1 MSNDAA
7 RLVDELT
14 TLLYE
19 PLKGK
24 CLTHTPCVIVACGAC
39 HQKAD
44 KPEAV
49 VHENDC
55 PVYRL
60 QRAEAANTAVI
71 RANAE
76 EIADLEDKRDELEA
90 KVNALTAE
98 NERGQQA
105 FADLALASVERIN
118 ALGNE
123 RDALAARLA
132 ASDAA
137 LPDPGK
143 LWSLATWLDSVY
155 PYDSNPEVQTDLRT
169 WAKAIVATGAHPG
182 AWVREVVEDSAALA
196 ASSAEPST
204 VTTRT
209 ITIRCHCG
217 RGVSVGA
224 DPWCEGCVQSAATCD
239 CVPATQGRGDA

>member
-1 MSNDAA
+1 MSASA

-71 RANAE
+71 RANAD
-76 EIADLEDKRDELEA
+76 EIADLEDVRDDLEA
-90 KVNALTAE
+90 KVNALREALRKIDTAA
-98 NERGQQA
+98 NWVGR
-105 FADLALASVERIN
+105 RN
-118 ALGNE
+118 
-123 RDALAARLA
+123 
-132 ASDAA
+132 
-137 LPDPGK
+137 
-143 LWSLATWLDSVY
+143 SVY

-196 ASSAEPST
+196 AAS
-204 VTTRT
+204 
-209 ITIRCHCG
+209 
-217 RGVSVGA
+217 
-224 DPWCEGCVQSAATCD
+224 EGE
-239 CVPATQGRGDA
+239 

>member
-1 MSNDAA
+1 MSTDSA

-71 RANAE
+71 RANAD
-76 EIADLEDKRDELEA
+76 EIADLEDVRDDLEA
-90 KVNALTAE
+90 NVNALSAQVVALREAGAVLAE
-98 NERGQQA
+98 Y
-105 FADLALASVERIN
+105 VEHQPFS
-118 ALGNE
+118 L
-123 RDALAARLA
+123 ARLA
-132 ASDAA
+132 AI
-137 LPDPGK
+137 
-143 LWSLATWLDSVY
+143 
-155 PYDSNPEVQTDLRT
+155 E
-169 WAKAIVATGAHPG
+169 
-182 AWVREVVEDSAALA
+182 AWRAALA
-196 ASSAEPST
+196 AAPEA
-204 VTTRT
+204 R
-209 ITIRCHCG
+209 
-217 RGVSVGA
+217 
-224 DPWCEGCVQSAATCD
+224 E
-239 CVPATQGRGDA
+239 